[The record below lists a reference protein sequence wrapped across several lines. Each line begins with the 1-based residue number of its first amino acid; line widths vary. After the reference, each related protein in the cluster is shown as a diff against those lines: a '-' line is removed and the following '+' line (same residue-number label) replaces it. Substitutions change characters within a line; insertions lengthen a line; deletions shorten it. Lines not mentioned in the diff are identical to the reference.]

1 MLYTAANDPLW
12 VPGTSVLRNRLGIT
26 DQAALD
32 EAELAR
38 AFCEYGDPD
47 EVADLPKEAF
57 ARQTAHLLAEI
68 NAVHPFREGNGRT
81 QLAFLTLLAANAGYG
96 INNDALDPDEVLSA
110 MIESFA
116 GSEDRLSGLILALL
130 ID

>member
-12 VPGTSVLRNRLGIT
+12 VPGTSVLRNRLGIR

-32 EAELAR
+32 KAELAR
-38 AFCEYGDPD
+38 AFREYGDPD

-96 INNDALDPDEVLSA
+96 VNNDALDPGEVLSA
-110 MIESFA
+110 MIESFG
-116 GSEDRLSGLILALL
+116 GSEDKLSGLILALL
-130 ID
+130 TD